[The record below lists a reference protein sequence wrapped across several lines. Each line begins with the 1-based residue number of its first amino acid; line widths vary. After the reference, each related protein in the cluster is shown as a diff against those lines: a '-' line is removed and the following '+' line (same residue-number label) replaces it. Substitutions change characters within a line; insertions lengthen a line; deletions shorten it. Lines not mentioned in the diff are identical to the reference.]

1 MTAALSMNKIA
12 ELITELIAEQMTAAL
27 AMRGLV
33 EAADASPRPSPVVR
47 AENSREIRRDPP
59 MLLGLASGA
68 LLPLMQ
74 VAIRAPF
81 SSDHV
86 VITP

>member
-1 MTAALSMNKIA
+1 
-12 ELITELIAEQMTAAL
+12 MTAAL

-33 EAADASPRPSPVVR
+33 EAADASPRPSPVVS
-47 AENSREIRRDPP
+47 AENSRGNRRDPP

-74 VAIRAPF
+74 VLARALFGSNHVAIR
-81 SSDHV
+81 S
-86 VITP
+86 